1 MPAMIIL
8 LTLPNAIVATMI
20 GVSFLANGGY
30 KSTNPNPTRKRGI
43 APHFAGKL
51 FPSPIPKQTHFQ
63 KIDLAMPTE
72 IKLPSLGEGVESGD
86 VLEIMVD
93 RKSTRLNSSHLEQS
107 RMPSSA

>member
-43 APHFAGKL
+43 VPRLRVGL
-51 FPSPIPKQTHFQ
+51 GYSKQS
-63 KIDLAMPTE
+63 LALMRIADTTM
-72 IKLPSLGEGVESGD
+72 IKNSTLRG
-86 VLEIMVD
+86 LETDEDFVSV
-93 RKSTRLNSSHLEQS
+93 R
-107 RMPSSA
+107 

>member
-43 APHFAGKL
+43 VPGL
-51 FPSPIPKQTHFQ
+51 RVGLGYSKQP
-63 KIDLAMPTE
+63 LALKRIADTTMLKDST
-72 IKLPSLGEGVESGD
+72 LRG
-86 VLEIMVD
+86 LETDEDFVSV
-93 RKSTRLNSSHLEQS
+93 R
-107 RMPSSA
+107 